1 MTLLWTLSGRF
12 HLILGPERE
21 LEHKLVRGRSIMDND
36 LNDLRQSLDNIDNAF
51 IFLLAER
58 FRVTQ
63 RIGIYKSEHGLS
75 PVDEV
80 REKIQFARIERLAR
94 DCGLNPEFAV
104 KMLRLIID
112 EVIENHEA
120 IRRERN

>member
-1 MTLLWTLSGRF
+1 
-12 HLILGPERE
+12 
-21 LEHKLVRGRSIMDND
+21 MDND
-36 LNDLRQSLDNIDNAF
+36 LNDLRESLDNIDNAL

-63 RIGIYKSEHGLS
+63 RIGIYKSEHGL
-75 PVDEV
+75 PAVDEV

-94 DCGLNPEFAV
+94 DCRLNPEFAV

-120 IRRERN
+120 IRGERS

>member
-1 MTLLWTLSGRF
+1 
-12 HLILGPERE
+12 
-21 LEHKLVRGRSIMDND
+21 MDND

-120 IRRERN
+120 IRGERN